1 MHIKFV
7 CCALLY
13 MCIYIYIS
21 LIAVLPWEIAMILQK
36 LLNAHLCTCCFL
48 KDALGE
54 TPRVRQIW
62 TLSVLKNKPSHS
74 MWDRHPDNPSVC
86 GLCKHCLCL
95 HELQKS
101 DYYLFFRNMK
111 ICWDA
116 CHSYSVYLQ
125 WPQKCLDT
133 HTLHMRFTHYTY
145 YYMFSDLPLQGLNIR
160 QVIYY
165 SLMVVSKHFSV

>member
-1 MHIKFV
+1 
-7 CCALLY
+7 
-13 MCIYIYIS
+13 
-21 LIAVLPWEIAMILQK
+21 MILQK

-62 TLSVLKNKPSHS
+62 TLSALKNKPSHS

-95 HELQKS
+95 HELQKP
-101 DYYLFFRNMK
+101 DYYLFFQNMK

-125 WPQKCLDT
+125 WPKKCLDT
-133 HTLHMRFTHYTY
+133 HTSPYAFYTLYILLHVWYVQWFTPTRSEHKTGYILLSY
-145 YYMFSDLPLQGLNIR
+145 ACFKNKF
-160 QVIYY
+160 
-165 SLMVVSKHFSV
+165 SLMSL